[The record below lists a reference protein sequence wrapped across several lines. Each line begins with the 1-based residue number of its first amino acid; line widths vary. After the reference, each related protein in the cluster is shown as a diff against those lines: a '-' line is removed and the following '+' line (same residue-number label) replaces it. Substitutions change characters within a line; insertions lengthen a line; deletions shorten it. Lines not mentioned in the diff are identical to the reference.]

1 MTHKKHILPVFVSL
15 LVAVA
20 LFSGCSTK
28 KNTPTRR
35 AYHNLTSHYNVFW
48 NGEYSLMEGDRQ
60 LKRNAKDDYSKVL
73 PVFNY
78 GTKTEA
84 MALNSQM
91 DRALQKT
98 SICVQKHSMKFNG
111 RERVRWIDD
120 AYLVMGK
127 AHFYKQDYIPARRT
141 FDFVSTE
148 FKNNDIALVSNLW
161 LVKTY
166 IKTEQYPKAIAMIE
180 QLQSKIA
187 DRKKLPKELQRNFD
201 LTVAD
206 YYIATKDYARAI
218 DYLKAG
224 MVQADSRDLR
234 TRVMFILGQVYME
247 LGDANRATEQF
258 KKVAKRN
265 PAYEMLF
272 ESKMNMA
279 KMGSAGNSKELYKM
293 LEKML
298 DDSKNEEFLD
308 RIYYAM
314 AELAMREGDENK
326 AIGYYRES
334 VANST
339 NNRIQRATSSLKV
352 ATILFDRNEYEL
364 SQAYYDT
371 AVNAMDKNTTVGYDS
386 IFNIS
391 QTLNDLVMNLNIV
404 RDQDSLLMVANMD
417 SVQRNSFIDKI
428 IAKVIEEE
436 RLEAEQRRYEEQMA
450 LMGST
455 VGKTAAAKTMDMGN
469 AGSGWYFYN
478 ETTLRNGFN
487 EFSKKWGMRKLEDN
501 WRISDKRNIGSGISD
516 GGFGSGSDDDS
527 DKERDSLAAGLTNH
541 DRGYY
546 MLDLP
551 MTEEQQ
557 AEAHKQIADALYNVG
572 FIYLDRLS
580 DYPRSIESYEKL
592 DTRYPGNEK
601 ELPSWYAL
609 YKMYHDLNDTDN
621 AEKYKTRIFNKYPE
635 SSYASVILDPD
646 FYKKIE
652 EESRQASD
660 LYSKTFEAYQQ
671 GQYYRVKMNAEK
683 ALELYP
689 ADTALA
695 PRFALL
701 NAISRGR
708 LETVDT
714 MAYALLDVVRTYP
727 NSAIRGY
734 AMELLKN
741 VNEEYHLGMQLGA
754 LAQGDESVV
763 EQVKQS
769 IYTYDPD
776 SEHLVM
782 IVFDPKQVRV
792 EPLKV
797 RLSDFNKKEHRL
809 KTFDVRNLVFNDHYM
824 LVTLNPFQDETEA
837 NDYITSMFLS
847 DYIFGGLNK
856 DAYSVFPISAKNYAA
871 FFKEKQLNEYILFLQ
886 EHGNTAMVTTIDPTK
901 EPESSTKTDENV
913 VEKPETKPD
922 EKVGAKPDGKSEV
935 KPDEKQETKPA
946 EKQESIN
953 DKIRDIKPKNL
964 NDFKPGEE
972 KKPKLKPGEKP
983 EPGEEPKLKPGEKPK
998 KP

>member
-1 MTHKKHILPVFVSL
+1 MIRKKHNPFVLASL
-15 LVAVA
+15 VVVVVL
-20 LFSGCSTK
+20 LSGCSTK
-28 KNTPTRR
+28 KNTPMRR

-60 LKRNAKDDYSKVL
+60 LKKNAKDDYSKVL

-84 MALNSQM
+84 MSLNSQM

-127 AHFYKQDYIPARRT
+127 AHFYKQDFIPARRT

-161 LVKTY
+161 LIKTY
-166 IKTEQYPKAIAMIE
+166 IKTEQYPKAVALIE

-187 DRKKLPKELQRNFD
+187 DRKKLPKEIRRNFD

-206 YYIATKDYARAI
+206 YYIATKDYAKAVE
-218 DYLKAG
+218 YLKAG

-234 TRVMFILGQVYME
+234 SRVMFILGQVYME
-247 LGDANRATEQF
+247 LGDAKRATEQF
-258 KKVAKRN
+258 KKVSKRN
-265 PAYEMLF
+265 PPYEMLF

-298 DDSKNEEFLD
+298 DDSKNEEFVD

-314 AELAMREGDENK
+314 AELAMREENVDK

-334 VANST
+334 VANAS

-352 ATILFDRNEYEL
+352 ASILFDRNEYEL

-371 AVNAMDKNTTVGYDS
+371 AVNAMDKNTTIGYDS
-386 IFNIS
+386 ILNIS
-391 QTLNDLVMNLNIV
+391 NTLNDLVANLNVI

-428 IAKVIEEE
+428 IAKVLEEE

-455 VGKTAAAKTMDMGN
+455 MGKTAAAKTMDMGN
-469 AGSGWYFYN
+469 TGSGWYFYN

-501 WRISDKRNIGSGISD
+501 WRITDKRNINSGVFD
-516 GGFGSGSDDDS
+516 GGFGSSDDDENNA
-527 DKERDSLAAGLTNH
+527 ERDSLMAGLTNH
-541 DRGYY
+541 DRAYY
-546 MLDLP
+546 MVDLP
-551 MTEEQQ
+551 LTEEQQ
-557 AEAHKQIADALYNVG
+557 LEAHKQIAEALYNVG

-609 YKMYHDLNDTDN
+609 YKMYNDLKDVENS
-621 AEKYKTRIFNKYPE
+621 EKYKSRIFNKYPE
-635 SSYASVILDPD
+635 STYASVILDPD

-660 LYSKTFEAYQQ
+660 LYSKTYEAYQQ
-671 GQYYRVKMNAEK
+671 GQYYRVRMNTEK

-689 ADTALA
+689 ADTAFA

-701 NAISRGR
+701 DAIARGR

-714 MAYALLDVVRTYP
+714 MAYALLNVVRTYP
-727 NSAIRGY
+727 NSSIRNY
-734 AMELLKN
+734 AMELLRN
-741 VNEEYHLGMQLGA
+741 VNEEYQVGIDLGGMAMADGTKIETKPKSPYA
-754 LAQGDESVV
+754 YEP
-763 EQVKQS
+763 E
-769 IYTYDPD
+769 

-797 RLSDFNKKEHRL
+797 RISDFNKKEHRL
-809 KTFDVRNLVFNDHYM
+809 KTYDVRNLVLDDRNM
-824 LVTLNPFQDETEA
+824 LVVLSSFQNETEA
-837 NDYITSMFLS
+837 NEYITSMFIS
-847 DYIFGGLNK
+847 DYIFGGLDKN
-856 DAYSVFPISAKNYAA
+856 AYSVFPISTKNYAA
-871 FFKEKQLNEYILFLQ
+871 FFKEKQLNAYILFLR
-886 EHGNTAMVTTIDPTK
+886 EHGNTTMVTTIDPNVQ
-901 EPESSTKTDENV
+901 PEANSKVGGDDE
-913 VEKPETKPD
+913 EKPDQKPVLKPQD
-922 EKVGAKPDGKSEV
+922 KKDEAIEKV
-935 KPDEKQETKPA
+935 
-946 EKQESIN
+946 I
-953 DKIRDIKPKNL
+953 
-964 NDFKPGEE
+964 EE
-972 KKPKLKPGEKP
+972 KNT
-983 EPGEEPKLKPGEKPK
+983 K
-998 KP
+998 KK